1 MSDRRI
7 LVVDDEQDILDLLK
21 DVLSGEGFEVDTAVD
36 ARGALDLIRN
46 HIYEVAVLD
55 FNLPDMDGIML
66 HRQIRQMD
74 EELADKTVFMS
85 GMTQDGSRMD
95 YYAAV
100 GGAFLAKPFDVGQVL
115 EAIQAVLNPD
125 EE

>member
-7 LVVDDEQDILDLLK
+7 LIVDDEQDILDLLK
-21 DVLSGEGFEVDTAVD
+21 EFLSGEGFEVDTAVD

-55 FNLPDMDGIML
+55 FNLPDMNGIML

-85 GMTQDGSRMD
+85 GMAQDGSHMD
-95 YYAAV
+95 YYATI
-100 GGAFLAKPFDVGQVL
+100 GGAFLTKPFDVTQVL
-115 EAIQAVLNPD
+115 EAVEAVLNPD
-125 EE
+125 EG